1 MTCDLDRVDALA
13 DGRLDG
19 PEAKEVMEHLAGCP
33 QCRAYYEGALAADRV
48 LADTGI
54 NPPADFAAGVMERI
68 RPRRQVQWPRAAA
81 GLAACLL
88 LAAGATLALP
98 QAVPE
103 PPSFYREYPELLSSE
118 DQTLV
123 FTLGTK
129 GTDVFEEE
137 TRKETEMRYRQL
149 PEESV
154 PVVEDAGGSGAA
166 GHCPGPAGG
175 VPADAPADGD
185 AVYSGAG
192 AGADPHGIGVSA
204 GQPGIEYKE
213 ELMKKRT
220 HWFVAAGLA
229 LCGLL
234 LAALTLGQP
243 RDVPES
249 SRDNGARPVVRVI
262 PAWKGAQDLEKHAY

>member
-33 QCRAYYEGALAADRV
+33 QCRAYYEGA
-48 LADTGI
+48 
-54 NPPADFAAGVMERI
+54 
-68 RPRRQVQWPRAAA
+68 
-81 GLAACLL
+81 

-137 TRKETEMRYRQL
+137 TRRETEMRYRQL

-154 PVVEDAGGSGAA
+154 PVVEN
-166 GHCPGPAGG
+166 
-175 VPADAPADGD
+175 
-185 AVYSGAG
+185 
-192 AGADPHGIGVSA
+192 
-204 GQPGIEYKE
+204 
-213 ELMKKRT
+213 
-220 HWFVAAGLA
+220 AGLCRRTA
-229 LCGLL
+229 
-234 LAALTLGQP
+234 AALARQGIAPDHRGVYRLTPRQMETLYIQA
-243 RDVPES
+243 PELALIHMGS
-249 SRDNGARPVVRVI
+249 VFLLDSLG
-262 PAWKGAQDLEKHAY
+262 

>member
-123 FTLGTK
+123 FTFDTK

-154 PVVEDAGGSGAA
+154 PVVEDAGLCRRTAAALARQGIAPDDGGVYRLTPRQMETCISRRRSWRWSTWDRCFCWTAWDRIQGGAYEKENALVRGGGAGPVRAAA
-166 GHCPGPAGG
+166 GC
-175 VPADAPADGD
+175 
-185 AVYSGAG
+185 
-192 AGADPHGIGVSA
+192 ADPGTAPGRSRE
-204 GQPGIEYKE
+204 QPG
-213 ELMKKRT
+213 
-220 HWFVAAGLA
+220 
-229 LCGLL
+229 
-234 LAALTLGQP
+234 Q
-243 RDVPES
+243 
-249 SRDNGARPVVRVI
+249 
-262 PAWKGAQDLEKHAY
+262 

>member
-103 PPSFYREYPELLSSE
+103 PPAALARQGIAPDHRGVYRLTPRQMETLYIQAPELALIHMGS
-118 DQTLV
+118 V
-123 FTLGTK
+123 F
-129 GTDVFEEE
+129 
-137 TRKETEMRYRQL
+137 
-149 PEESV
+149 
-154 PVVEDAGGSGAA
+154 
-166 GHCPGPAGG
+166 
-175 VPADAPADGD
+175 
-185 AVYSGAG
+185 
-192 AGADPHGIGVSA
+192 
-204 GQPGIEYKE
+204 
-213 ELMKKRT
+213 
-220 HWFVAAGLA
+220 
-229 LCGLL
+229 LL
-234 LAALTLGQP
+234 DSMG
-243 RDVPES
+243 
-249 SRDNGARPVVRVI
+249 
-262 PAWKGAQDLEKHAY
+262 

>member
-103 PPSFYREYPELLSSE
+103 PPSFYREYPELVSSE

-149 PEESV
+149 PGESV
-154 PVVEDAGGSGAA
+154 PVTAA
-166 GHCPGPAGG
+166 ALARQGIAPDHRG
-175 VPADAPADGD
+175 VYRLTPRQMETLYIQAP
-185 AVYSGAG
+185 
-192 AGADPHGIGVSA
+192 
-204 GQPGIEYKE
+204 E
-213 ELMKKRT
+213 
-220 HWFVAAGLA
+220 LA
-229 LCGLL
+229 LIHMGSVFLL
-234 LAALTLGQP
+234 DSMG
-243 RDVPES
+243 
-249 SRDNGARPVVRVI
+249 
-262 PAWKGAQDLEKHAY
+262 

>member
-88 LAAGATLALP
+88 LAAGLCLHLAGCEALALP

-154 PVVEDAGGSGAA
+154 PVVEDAGLCRRTAA
-166 GHCPGPAGG
+166 ALARQGIAPDQRG
-175 VPADAPADGD
+175 VYRLTPRQMETLYIQAP
-185 AVYSGAG
+185 
-192 AGADPHGIGVSA
+192 
-204 GQPGIEYKE
+204 E
-213 ELMKKRT
+213 
-220 HWFVAAGLA
+220 LA
-229 LCGLL
+229 LIHMGSVFLL
-234 LAALTLGQP
+234 DSLG
-243 RDVPES
+243 
-249 SRDNGARPVVRVI
+249 
-262 PAWKGAQDLEKHAY
+262 

>member
-1 MTCDLDRVDALA
+1 MEEQCVAQARGGDASAFEELVRTYEAPVYRLA
-13 DGRLDG
+13 LRMCGGRAEDAQEVAQ
-19 PEAKEVMEHLAGCP
+19 EAFLAAWRGLP
-33 QCRAYYEGALAADRV
+33 RFRGQCRAYYEGALAADRV

-123 FTLGTK
+123 FTFDTK

-137 TRKETEMRYRQL
+137 IRKETEMRYRQL
-149 PEESV
+149 PGESV
-154 PVVEDAGGSGAA
+154 PVVEDADLCRRTAA
-166 GHCPGPAGG
+166 ALARQSIAPDDGG
-175 VPADAPADGD
+175 VYRLTPRQMETLYIQAP
-185 AVYSGAG
+185 
-192 AGADPHGIGVSA
+192 
-204 GQPGIEYKE
+204 E
-213 ELMKKRT
+213 
-220 HWFVAAGLA
+220 LA
-229 LCGLL
+229 LIHMGSVFLL
-234 LAALTLGQP
+234 DSLG
-243 RDVPES
+243 
-249 SRDNGARPVVRVI
+249 
-262 PAWKGAQDLEKHAY
+262 

>member
-103 PPSFYREYPELLSSE
+103 PPSFYREYPELLSS
-118 DQTLV
+118 
-123 FTLGTK
+123 
-129 GTDVFEEE
+129 
-137 TRKETEMRYRQL
+137 
-149 PEESV
+149 
-154 PVVEDAGGSGAA
+154 
-166 GHCPGPAGG
+166 
-175 VPADAPADGD
+175 
-185 AVYSGAG
+185 
-192 AGADPHGIGVSA
+192 
-204 GQPGIEYKE
+204 
-213 ELMKKRT
+213 
-220 HWFVAAGLA
+220 
-229 LCGLL
+229 
-234 LAALTLGQP
+234 
-243 RDVPES
+243 
-249 SRDNGARPVVRVI
+249 
-262 PAWKGAQDLEKHAY
+262 

>member
-1 MTCDLDRVDALA
+1 
-13 DGRLDG
+13 
-19 PEAKEVMEHLAGCP
+19 MEHLAGCP

-149 PEESV
+149 PGESV
-154 PVVEDAGGSGAA
+154 PVVEDAVLCRRTAA
-166 GHCPGPAGG
+166 ALARQGIAPDHRG
-175 VPADAPADGD
+175 VYRLTPRQMETLYIQAP
-185 AVYSGAG
+185 
-192 AGADPHGIGVSA
+192 
-204 GQPGIEYKE
+204 E
-213 ELMKKRT
+213 
-220 HWFVAAGLA
+220 LA
-229 LCGLL
+229 LVHMGSVFLL
-234 LAALTLGQP
+234 DSMG
-243 RDVPES
+243 
-249 SRDNGARPVVRVI
+249 
-262 PAWKGAQDLEKHAY
+262 

>member
-123 FTLGTK
+123 FTFDTK

-154 PVVEDAGGSGAA
+154 PVVED
-166 GHCPGPAGG
+166 GG
-175 VPADAPADGD
+175 VYRLTPRQMETMYIQAP
-185 AVYSGAG
+185 
-192 AGADPHGIGVSA
+192 
-204 GQPGIEYKE
+204 E
-213 ELMKKRT
+213 
-220 HWFVAAGLA
+220 LA
-229 LCGLL
+229 LVHMGSVFLL
-234 LAALTLGQP
+234 DSLG
-243 RDVPES
+243 
-249 SRDNGARPVVRVI
+249 
-262 PAWKGAQDLEKHAY
+262 

>member
-68 RPRRQVQWPRAAA
+68 RPRRQVQW
-81 GLAACLL
+81 

-123 FTLGTK
+123 FTFDTK

-149 PEESV
+149 PGESV
-154 PVVEDAGGSGAA
+154 PVVEDAGLCRRTAA
-166 GHCPGPAGG
+166 ALARQGIAPDHRG
-175 VPADAPADGD
+175 VYRLTPRQMETLYIQAP
-185 AVYSGAG
+185 
-192 AGADPHGIGVSA
+192 
-204 GQPGIEYKE
+204 E
-213 ELMKKRT
+213 
-220 HWFVAAGLA
+220 LA
-229 LCGLL
+229 LIHMGSVFLL
-234 LAALTLGQP
+234 DSLG
-243 RDVPES
+243 
-249 SRDNGARPVVRVI
+249 
-262 PAWKGAQDLEKHAY
+262 

>member
-33 QCRAYYEGALAADRV
+33 RCRAYYEGALAADRV

-103 PPSFYREYPELLSSE
+103 PPPFYREYPELLSSE

-123 FTLGTK
+123 FTLDTK

-154 PVVEDAGGSGAA
+154 PVVEDAGLCRRTAA
-166 GHCPGPAGG
+166 ALARQGIAPDHRG
-175 VPADAPADGD
+175 VYRLTPRQMETLYIQAP
-185 AVYSGAG
+185 
-192 AGADPHGIGVSA
+192 
-204 GQPGIEYKE
+204 E
-213 ELMKKRT
+213 
-220 HWFVAAGLA
+220 LA
-229 LCGLL
+229 LIHMGSVFLL
-234 LAALTLGQP
+234 DSMG
-243 RDVPES
+243 
-249 SRDNGARPVVRVI
+249 
-262 PAWKGAQDLEKHAY
+262 

>member
-98 QAVPE
+98 RRFLNRRHFIG
-103 PPSFYREYPELLSSE
+103 STLS
-118 DQTLV
+118 
-123 FTLGTK
+123 
-129 GTDVFEEE
+129 
-137 TRKETEMRYRQL
+137 
-149 PEESV
+149 
-154 PVVEDAGGSGAA
+154 
-166 GHCPGPAGG
+166 C
-175 VPADAPADGD
+175 
-185 AVYSGAG
+185 
-192 AGADPHGIGVSA
+192 
-204 GQPGIEYKE
+204 
-213 ELMKKRT
+213 
-220 HWFVAAGLA
+220 
-229 LCGLL
+229 
-234 LAALTLGQP
+234 
-243 RDVPES
+243 
-249 SRDNGARPVVRVI
+249 
-262 PAWKGAQDLEKHAY
+262 

>member
-1 MTCDLDRVDALA
+1 MIWTGWTRWRTAGWTARRRKRSWSIWPDAPSAGHIMRVPWRRT
-13 DGRLDG
+13 G
-19 PEAKEVMEHLAGCP
+19 
-33 QCRAYYEGALAADRV
+33 V

-68 RPRRQVQWPRAAA
+68 RPRRQVQWPRMAA

-149 PEESV
+149 PGESV
-154 PVVEDAGGSGAA
+154 PVVEDAGLCRRTAA
-166 GHCPGPAGG
+166 ALARQGIAPDDGG
-175 VPADAPADGD
+175 VYRLTPRQMETMYIQAP
-185 AVYSGAG
+185 
-192 AGADPHGIGVSA
+192 
-204 GQPGIEYKE
+204 E
-213 ELMKKRT
+213 
-220 HWFVAAGLA
+220 LA
-229 LCGLL
+229 LVHMGSVFLL
-234 LAALTLGQP
+234 DSLG
-243 RDVPES
+243 
-249 SRDNGARPVVRVI
+249 
-262 PAWKGAQDLEKHAY
+262 

>member
-154 PVVEDAGGSGAA
+154 PVVEDAGLCRRTAA
-166 GHCPGPAGG
+166 ALARQGIAPDDGG
-175 VPADAPADGD
+175 VYRLTPRQMETMYIQAP
-185 AVYSGAG
+185 
-192 AGADPHGIGVSA
+192 
-204 GQPGIEYKE
+204 E
-213 ELMKKRT
+213 
-220 HWFVAAGLA
+220 LA
-229 LCGLL
+229 LVHMGSVFLL
-234 LAALTLGQP
+234 DSMG
-243 RDVPES
+243 
-249 SRDNGARPVVRVI
+249 
-262 PAWKGAQDLEKHAY
+262 

>member
-13 DGRLDG
+13 DGGLDG

-103 PPSFYREYPELLSSE
+103 PPPFYREYPELVSSE

-123 FTLGTK
+123 FIHS
-129 GTDVFEEE
+129 FP
-137 TRKETEMRYRQL
+137 TRR
-149 PEESV
+149 SS
-154 PVVEDAGGSGAA
+154 EDRKSI
-166 GHCPGPAGG
+166 
-175 VPADAPADGD
+175 V
-185 AVYSGAG
+185 
-192 AGADPHGIGVSA
+192 
-204 GQPGIEYKE
+204 
-213 ELMKKRT
+213 
-220 HWFVAAGLA
+220 
-229 LCGLL
+229 
-234 LAALTLGQP
+234 
-243 RDVPES
+243 
-249 SRDNGARPVVRVI
+249 
-262 PAWKGAQDLEKHAY
+262 